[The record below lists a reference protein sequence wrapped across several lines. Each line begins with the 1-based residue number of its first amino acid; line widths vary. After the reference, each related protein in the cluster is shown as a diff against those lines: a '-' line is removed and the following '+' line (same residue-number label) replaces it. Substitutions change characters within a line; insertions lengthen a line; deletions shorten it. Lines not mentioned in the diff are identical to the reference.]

1 MRFSEELNRYI
12 LKLDCMAKELA
23 DAAGISAASMSRYR
37 SGNRVPELD
46 SAHFRRLCA
55 AIARLAEERH
65 MEGVTEQTV
74 QKRFAACTD
83 YAGAAYEHRKA
94 LSEYQL

>member
-46 SAHFRRLCA
+46 SVHFRRLWMRPLHGWRRSG
-55 AIARLAEERH
+55 IW
-65 MEGVTEQTV
+65 
-74 QKRFAACTD
+74 
-83 YAGAAYEHRKA
+83 KA
-94 LSEYQL
+94 